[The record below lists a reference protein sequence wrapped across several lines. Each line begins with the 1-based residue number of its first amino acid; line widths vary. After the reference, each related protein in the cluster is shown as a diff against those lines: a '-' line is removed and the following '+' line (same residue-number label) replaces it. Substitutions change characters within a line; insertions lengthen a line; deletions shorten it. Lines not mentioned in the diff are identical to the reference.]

1 MAFLNHSISA
11 SDARP
16 FNASAISRSHAGNL
30 DVLIDFLGLI
40 FVTGRFFLSKY
51 L

>member
-1 MAFLNHSISA
+1 MAFFNHSMSA

-16 FNASAISRSHAGNL
+16 FNALAISRSPAGNL

-40 FVTGRFFLSKY
+40 L
-51 L
+51 